1 MTTTLPPVDAAVL
14 AEALDALP
22 ARLRK
27 RVDDA
32 VAKAAAWPVSPTPD
46 GCAVSPDED
55 TVVTLT
61 APDGVVR
68 TADQAVCSCLLAPHC
83 LHRTAVLA
91 LAPIH
96 DGTPAPAF
104 TTSDTPAADPPGSD
118 PTRADTSAA
127 DAPGSDPTSADTSAA
142 DALASAPTPPV
153 AARAPAS
160 ASDALAPA
168 ADAAAAETASF
179 GETARKKAKI
189 PAVSPKLQPGSGARG
204 GARAGVGVGEEGEAG
219 PGGAGARLTERQRA
233 AADGLWRAA
242 VAVLEA
248 GLSGSGV
255 VLRSGLLRAVHE
267 CRAQGLHRAAAAGLR
282 TANGMQ
288 AAAQAQP
295 QFRLAELTDDLRE
308 LLTVTA
314 RLRDP
319 DLPTDRLGPLL
330 GTARRGYDP
339 QQGLRLYGLCTVPV
353 VADTGYAGTVTYL
366 ADRAG
371 RLWLTADLFPGGAT
385 RAAAAADAT
394 VALGE
399 AGVSHRELTRAGLI
413 VSGGTATET
422 GQLGAGRSV
431 KAVRASGATWT
442 EQPLRALWE
451 QPLADQLRRAFAA
464 LTVPV
469 VQRQVGAD
477 LLFVTVRL
485 LGRDGGTVLAATAEG
500 TVLRL
505 TAADDEAALPFREN
519 LTVLGGAPGV
529 ELLLVGRPDPA
540 HQGHVAALAIGDP
553 GGADSG
559 LRLPPAWG
567 GHADLGYDRLH
578 RSHLAGSAA
587 DRLPPV
593 RRAEATGDPA
603 LRLLRRHLERVV
615 TGGRAVQ
622 ALAESQERAL
632 LRARL
637 DLGAHLLGELTGA
650 ARHRPRDTFGRV
662 TGDDGHGFARAWLAA
677 AVYEQAASATL
688 TEASWLR

>member
-1 MTTTLPPVDAAVL
+1 MTATLPAVDAAVL
-14 AEALDALP
+14 AAALDALP

-32 VAKAAAWPVSPTPD
+32 VAKAAGWPVAPTAD
-46 GCAVSPDED
+46 GCTVTPDED

-61 APDGVVR
+61 APDGVIR
-68 TADQAVCSCLLAPHC
+68 TPEQAVCSCLLAPQC

-96 DGTPAPAF
+96 DGTP
-104 TTSDTPAADPPGSD
+104 TADP
-118 PTRADTSAA
+118 TAA
-127 DAPGSDPTSADTSAA
+127 G
-142 DALASAPTPPV
+142 SAPPT
-153 AARAPAS
+153 A
-160 ASDALAPA
+160 
-168 ADAAAAETASF
+168 AAAAESGDSF
-179 GETARKKAKI
+179 GESAGTGTKI
-189 PAVSPKLQPGSGARG
+189 PAVSPKLQPGPGDGPGPGFGDGG
-204 GARAGVGVGEEGEAG
+204 GAAG
-219 PGGAGARLTERQRA
+219 LTARQRA

-242 VAVLEA
+242 VAVLDA
-248 GLSGSGV
+248 GLAGSGV

-314 RLRDP
+314 RLREE
-319 DLPTDRLGPLL
+319 DLPADQSAPLL

-366 ADRAG
+366 ADRDG

-431 KAVRASGATWT
+431 KAVRAGGALWT
-442 EQPLRALWE
+442 AEPLRGLWA
-451 QPLADQLRRAFAA
+451 QPLAEQLRRAFAA

-485 LGRDGGTVLAATAEG
+485 LGRDGGNVLAATADG

-505 TAADDEAALPFREN
+505 TAADDEAVLPFREN

-540 HQGHVAALAIGDP
+540 HQGHVAALAIADP
-553 GGADSG
+553 GGEGSG

-578 RSHLAGSAA
+578 RSHFTGAA
-587 DRLPPV
+587 PDALPPV
-593 RRAEATGDPA
+593 GRAAATGDPA

-632 LRARL
+632 RRARL
-637 DLGAHLLGELTGA
+637 DLGAHLLGELTGV
-650 ARHRPRDTFGRV
+650 ARQRPRDSFGRI

-677 AVYEQAASATL
+677 AVYEQAASAAL